1 MYALQRVYDTGPDG
15 PELVLIHYPACPEGM
30 PGQLL
35 AQGSVVVRPEDG
47 KDRREAVLFLPE
59 APAGRRID
67 VTYFFST
74 VRGGAE
80 SRSPRYRLL
89 VPAAETEGHLV
100 SVAEEGDG
108 NLRPAPGMGM
118 FRLVLPLRDGEP
130 ASGTAHYGFGAM
142 RKKPSDALCRAAV
155 PFGAGRPAIVEV
167 PAALSVLKNR
177 PMPFFLYHRTGADT
191 GLVAD
196 KINNARITMKDE
208 SGDVACALLLW
219 SEPSW
224 KAPNVAVMEPK
235 NASGPAGQATDYFF
249 AEDRAVWL
257 SARMRALA
265 GLPVPRTYEAYVYGP
280 AGSTVEYCYLAMRV
294 RDDGSVFAEWR
305 NRDGGNWRIT
315 L

>member
-15 PELVLIHYPACPEGM
+15 PELVLIHYSACLEGT
-30 PGQLL
+30 PGQTL
-35 AQGSVVVRPEDG
+35 ARASVVVRPEDG
-47 KDRREAVLFLPE
+47 KERREAVLFLPE
-59 APAGRRID
+59 PPAGRRLD
-67 VTYFFST
+67 VTYYFSI
-74 VRGGAE
+74 VRGGVE
-80 SRSPRYRLL
+80 SRSPGYKLV
-89 VPAAETEGHLV
+89 VPAAESDAHLS

-130 ASGTAHYGFGAM
+130 AAGTAHYGFGAM

-155 PFGAGRPAIVEV
+155 AFGASRPAVVEV
-167 PAALSVLKNR
+167 PEALSVLKNR
-177 PMPFFLYHRTGADT
+177 PMPFFLYHRTAPDV

-196 KINNARITMKDE
+196 KINNARITMKDG
-208 SGDVACALLLW
+208 SGDVACALQLW

-235 NASGPAGQATDYFF
+235 NAPGAAGEATDYFF
-249 AEDRAVWL
+249 AEDRAAWL
-257 SARMRALA
+257 SARMQALA
-265 GLPVPRTYEAYVYGP
+265 GIPLPRTYEAYVYGP
-280 AGSTVEYCYLAMRV
+280 AGSKVEYCYLAMRI

-305 NRDGGNWRIT
+305 NREGGNWRIT